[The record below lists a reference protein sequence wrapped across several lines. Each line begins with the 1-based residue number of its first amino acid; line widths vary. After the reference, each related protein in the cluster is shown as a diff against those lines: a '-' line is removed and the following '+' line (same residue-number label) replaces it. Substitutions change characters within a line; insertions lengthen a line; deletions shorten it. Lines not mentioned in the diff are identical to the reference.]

1 MTFGINARR
10 LLIFVS
16 IILLIGLLLQ
26 QYWASKSPE
35 EKWLYIFQYPA
46 RDYASKVLG
55 SARGTHVPLPEELS
69 GNEVEIQERYVVFA
83 PKQTPQL
90 KLAFA
95 PTGKPPAPGNAQD
108 WFPLEDG
115 WYVLR
120 AGAANHPS
128 TGR

>member
-1 MTFGINARR
+1 MAFGINARR

-16 IILLIGLLLQ
+16 IILLIGLVLQ

-55 SARGTHVPLPEELS
+55 PARGSHVPLPEELS
-69 GNEVEIQERYVVFA
+69 GNVVEVRESYVVFA
-83 PKQTPQL
+83 PKQSPQL
-90 KLAFA
+90 KMAFA
-95 PTGKPPAPGNAQD
+95 PIGKPPAPDSAQD

-120 AGAANHPS
+120 AGAATNPS
-128 TGR
+128 PGK